1 MKKLLFLMFL
11 AFCVQLYAQERG
23 HKNRVDEK
31 RAEQENIYF
40 QKLIDSSN
48 FYYFE
53 GKYEKSLATNISILD
68 KAFELENNHYIQQA
82 YRMLGYDY
90 IALDNINLSRENF
103 GKAEQFAKL
112 SKNDA
117 ATALIYMDLAN
128 LYSNETKNTNKAYSY
143 LDKAILLFE
152 KLDDK
157 TGLAK
162 AHYDSALA
170 AFKANDYNKAYI
182 HILKAR
188 KLNRFEANSDY
199 WVGLEY
205 LSGKYYSKKGNFD
218 LAEKYFLNAISVAKK
233 ENLPGA
239 LEEAYVYY
247 SESLYSQRKFK
258 EAFETLRKFEEYKAG
273 NKGSLKSSE
282 VDALAVKFQLAEYRK
297 DVKAA
302 ELENQLQAEILKNRN
317 RINNILLFI
326 SASFLLMF
334 LALVVA
340 YRKRKS
346 LVKELKIKNTEYLKA
361 KERSEKLTKAKTKFF
376 STVSHELRTPLY
388 GVIGLTS
395 ILLEDKTLV
404 KHKKNL
410 KSLKFSAD
418 YLLAL
423 INDVLQINKLDS
435 NIIEDEQT
443 VFSLKELIGKI
454 VTSFEYSR
462 TQHCNNIHVKI
473 ADTVPDQL
481 RGNAV
486 RLSQILMNLV
496 SNACKFTENGNIF
509 IIAENLEVKSTT
521 ALIRITIKDS
531 GVGISRQNMEIIFD
545 EFSQLDPEN
554 YKTQGTGLGLSIV
567 KKLLSMSNAVLHV
580 ESEMGKGSAF
590 SFSLLFDVVENKL
603 PKSKPQPLQTK
614 VLKKKKILVVEDN
627 RINQIVTKKIL
638 ESNHILCTIAENG
651 EEAIKKINKD
661 GFDLILMDINMPVKN
676 GIDATREIRV
686 FNQTLPIIALT
697 AVDMEEMR
705 QEIFDC
711 GMNDIIVK
719 PYDVSK
725 FLQTIL
731 KNMPHETVRSTRKKT
746 MNEI

>member
-1 MKKLLFLMFL
+1 MKVFFNLLFLV
-11 AFCVQLYAQERG
+11 FCFTVSAQEMG
-23 HKNRVDEK
+23 HKNRVEEI
-31 RAEQENIYF
+31 RAERENAYF
-40 QKLIDSSN
+40 KKLIDSSN
-48 FYYFE
+48 IYYFK
-53 GKYEKSLATNISILD
+53 GDYEKSLATNISILE
-68 KAFELENNHYIQQA
+68 KAFELENDHYTQQA

-90 IALDNINLSRENF
+90 IALDNIALSKENF
-103 GKAEQFAKL
+103 EKSESFAKR
-112 SKNDA
+112 SKNEPA
-117 ATALIYMDLAN
+117 MALIYMDLAN
-128 LYSNETKNTNKAYSY
+128 LYANETSNIEKAYSY
-143 LDKAILLFE
+143 LDRAIYFFG
-152 KLDDK
+152 KLNDPE
-157 TGLAK
+157 GLAK

-188 KLNRFEANSDY
+188 KLNRFEANSSY
-199 WVGLEY
+199 GIGLEY
-205 LSGKYYSKKGNFD
+205 LSGKYYSKKGNFE
-218 LAEKYFLNAISVAKK
+218 LAEKYFLNAISVARK
-233 ENLPGA
+233 ENLPSA

-247 SESLYSQRKFK
+247 SESLYSQKKFK
-258 EAFETLRKFEEYKAG
+258 EAFETLRKFEEYTAE
-273 NKGSLKSSE
+273 NKGGLKSSE

-346 LVKELKIKNTEYLKA
+346 LVKELKIKNIEYLKA

-443 VFSLKELIGKI
+443 VFSLKELIDKI
-454 VTSFEYSR
+454 VSSFEYSR
-462 TQHCNNIHVKI
+462 TQHGNNIHVKI
-473 ADTVPDQL
+473 AENVPEQL
-481 RGNAV
+481 RGNSV

-509 IIAENLEVKSTT
+509 IMVENLEVKSSS
-521 ALIRITIKDS
+521 ALIQITVKDS
-531 GVGISRQNMEIIFD
+531 GVGISRQNLEIIFD

-554 YKTQGTGLGLSIV
+554 HKTQGTGLGLSIV
-567 KKLLSMSNAVLHV
+567 KKLLSLSNAVLNV

-590 SFSLLFDVVENKL
+590 SFSLLFEVVKNEM

-614 VLKKKKILVVEDN
+614 VLRKKKILVVEDN

-638 ESNHILCTIAENG
+638 ESNRILCTIAENG
-651 EEAIKKINKD
+651 EEAIQKIRID
-661 GFDLILMDINMPVKN
+661 DFDLILMDINMPVKN
-676 GIDATREIRV
+676 GIDATREIRL
-686 FNQTLPIIALT
+686 FDQNLPIIALT

-705 QEIFDC
+705 QKIFDC

-731 KNMPHETVRSTRKKT
+731 KNMPNETLSSSRKKT
-746 MNEI
+746 IKEV

>member
-1 MKKLLFLMFL
+1 MKKLFFSFFLVFGFTL
-11 AFCVQLYAQERG
+11 SAQDLG
-23 HKNRVDEK
+23 QKNRTDEK
-31 RAEQENIYF
+31 NAERENAYF

-48 FYYFE
+48 LFYFE
-53 GKYEKSLATNISILD
+53 GNYEKSLATNISILE

-103 GKAEQFAKL
+103 EKAESYAKQ
-112 SKNDA
+112 SKNQP
-117 ATALIYMDLAN
+117 ATALVYMDLGN
-128 LYSNETKNTNKAYSY
+128 LYSNETNNTKKAYSY
-143 LDKAILLFE
+143 LDRAIRLFE
-152 KLDDK
+152 KLNDA

-170 AFKANDYNKAYI
+170 AFRANDYNKAYI

-188 KLNRFEANSDY
+188 KLNKFEANSSY
-199 WVGLEY
+199 GIGLEY
-205 LSGKYYSKKGNFD
+205 LSGKYYSKKGNYE
-218 LAEKYFLNAISVAKK
+218 LAEKYFLNAIAAAKK
-233 ENLPGA
+233 ENLPAA

-247 SESLYSQRKFK
+247 SESLYAQQKFK
-258 EAFETLRKFEEYKAG
+258 EAFETLRKFEAYKAE
-273 NKGSLKSSE
+273 NKGILKSSE
-282 VDALAVKFQLAEYRK
+282 VDALSVKFQLAEYRK

-302 ELENQLQAEILKNRN
+302 ELENQLQSEILQNRD
-317 RINNILLFI
+317 RINTILLII
-326 SASFLLMF
+326 SACFLLMF
-334 LALVVA
+334 LALFVA

-346 LVKELKIKNTEYLKA
+346 LVKELKIKNVEYLKA

-395 ILLEDKTLV
+395 ILLEDKSLA

-443 VFSLKELIGKI
+443 VFDLKELIAKI
-454 VTSFEYSR
+454 VSSFEYSR

-473 ADTVPDQL
+473 AEEVPEQL
-481 RGNAV
+481 RGNAI

-496 SNACKFTENGNIF
+496 SNACKFTENGDIF
-509 IIAENLEVKSTT
+509 IIAENLEVKTHS
-521 ALIRITIKDS
+521 ALIRITVKDS

-554 YKTQGTGLGLSIV
+554 SKTQGTGLGLSIV

-603 PKSKPQPLQTK
+603 PKQKPRSLQTK
-614 VLKKKKILVVEDN
+614 FLKKKKILVVEDN

-638 ESNHILCTIAENG
+638 EGNRIICTIAENG
-651 EEAIKKINKD
+651 EEAIQKIQKED
-661 GFDLILMDINMPVKN
+661 FDLILMDINMPVKN
-676 GIDATREIRV
+676 GIDATREIRL
-686 FNQTLPIIALT
+686 FNPTLPIIALT

-719 PYDVSK
+719 PYDVAK

-731 KNMPHETVRSTRKKT
+731 KNMPTETISSRRKSSTK
-746 MNEI
+746 EV